1 MKSFPWTRVLRRTA
15 ALFLATVSLW
25 LLTLTT
31 DFSGAAAA
39 FKVLGESP
47 AIVAAAL
54 SAELGKFPQPGGPV
68 LDPWMQLAVDQS
80 PLLASAG
87 NVVTPQQ
94 PKPEPEPL
102 PEPDD
107 PQDPVQLPA
116 VTQAPDDIQAQT
128 LQHQDGNLSADALS
142 IFNTTSLAVD
152 VAALAA
158 APVTLEANPDGPQI
172 LIMHTHGT
180 EAYTM
185 DGTDIYLP
193 SDTSRTIDPQFNM
206 VRVGEEMAQV
216 LTEMGF
222 SVLHDTTLYDY
233 PAYSG
238 AYDRSKAGVEQWLRD
253 YPSIQVVLDVHRD
266 ALTGENGETYKTLA
280 TVNGAQTAQLMLVV
294 GSSDAGLE
302 HPHWKENLSLALKLQ
317 SGLLEVSPSL
327 PRPITLRTN
336 RFNQQLTT
344 GSLLVEVGSH
354 GNTLQEALA
363 AARLF
368 ARTAGETLKP
378 LLLK

>member
-1 MKSFPWTRVLRRTA
+1 MPWTRVLRRTA

-25 LLTLTT
+25 VLTLTT
-31 DFSGAAAA
+31 DFSGAAQAIRT
-39 FKVLGESP
+39 LGESP
-47 AIVAAAL
+47 ALMAAAL
-54 SAELGKFPQPGGPV
+54 SAELGQLPPSEGLV
-68 LDPWMQLAVDQS
+68 LDPWVQLAIDQS
-80 PLLASAG
+80 PTLASAADA
-87 NVVTPQQ
+87 VAAHMAT
-94 PKPEPEPL
+94 PEPELP

-107 PQDPVQLPA
+107 PHDPVQLPA

-128 LQHQDGNLSADALS
+128 LQHQEGNLSGANISLC
-142 IFNTTSLAVD
+142 NTTSLPVD

-158 APVTLEANPDGPQI
+158 APVCLPAGVDGPQI

-185 DGTDIYLP
+185 DGADLYLP
-193 SDTSRTIDPQFNM
+193 SDTSRTTDTQFNM
-206 VRVGEEMAQV
+206 VRVGAEMEQV
-216 LTEMGF
+216 LTGMGF
-222 SVLHDTTLYDY
+222 SVIHDTTLYDY

-238 AYDRSKAGVEQWLRD
+238 AYDRSKAGVEEWLAK
-253 YPSIQVVLDVHRD
+253 YPSIRVVLDVHRD
-266 ALTGENGETYKTLA
+266 ALTGEHGETYKTLA
-280 TVNGAQTAQLMLVV
+280 TVNGQETAQLMLVV

-302 HPHWKENLSLALKLQ
+302 HPHWQENLTLAIHLQ
-317 SGLLEVSPSL
+317 SQLAQTEPTLV
-327 PRPITLRTN
+327 RPITLRTN

-368 ARTAGETLKP
+368 AQTAGEILKP
-378 LLLK
+378 LLLPE

>member
-1 MKSFPWTRVLRRTA
+1 MKWTRVLRRAA
-15 ALFLATVSLW
+15 ALFLSTVSLW

-31 DFSGAAAA
+31 DFSGATEAIRT
-39 FKVLGESP
+39 LGESP
-47 AIVAAAL
+47 ALMAAAL
-54 SAELGKFPQPGGPV
+54 SAELGKLPRTDGLQ
-68 LDPWMQLAVDQS
+68 LDPWMQLAIDQS
-80 PLLASAG
+80 PILASAG
-87 NVVTPQQ
+87 EAVAAQLAKPAPQ
-94 PKPEPEPL
+94 PE

-107 PQDPVQLPA
+107 PHDPVQLPA

-128 LQHQDGNLSADALS
+128 LQHQEGNLSADEISLL
-142 IFNTTSLAVD
+142 NTTSLAVD
-152 VAALAA
+152 VAALAV
-158 APVTLEANPDGPQI
+158 APISIEPDSSGPQI

-185 DGTDIYLP
+185 DGTDIYTP
-193 SDTSRTIDPQFNM
+193 SDTSRTTDTQFNV
-206 VRVGEEMAQV
+206 VRVGQEIADQ
-216 LTEMGF
+216 LTAMGF

-238 AYDRSKAGVEQWLRD
+238 AYDRSKEGVEAWLAK
-253 YPSIQVVLDVHRD
+253 YPSIRVVLDVHRD

-280 TVNGAQTAQLMLVV
+280 TVEGQEIAQLMLVV

-302 HPHWKENLSLALKLQ
+302 HPFWKENLTLAIHLQ
-317 SGLLEVSPSL
+317 SGLIARDPTLA
-327 PRPITLRTN
+327 RPITLRTN

-368 ARTAGETLKP
+368 AQTAGETLKP
-378 LLLK
+378 LLLE